1 MKAINRIIASLA
13 LPTALLSPAGAEAK
27 VTLPGMITDKM
38 VIQRD
43 APVKIWGWC
52 EPGEKISV
60 RFRDVIYTAQGDGK
74 GEWQV
79 ALQPQTPGG
88 PFLMEINDIALR
100 DVLVGDLW
108 LMSGQSNQ
116 ELDIKRVTGL
126 FPEVNVSDNNKIR
139 HFKVPK
145 ATSPHPQKDIPQ
157 GGSWRSGVAS
167 EVMDWTA
174 LAYFLAKEA
183 YEQTGVPQGM
193 LVSCL
198 GGSSIETWIE
208 PELLSRLQ
216 PEHVA
221 LKDLVEAAV
230 EKGDGVYPAPDFDDS
245 EWSTTI
251 VPGYWRPTPDQ
262 DDAGWKKALESEY
275 GKSYGLNHKGTMWY
289 RRKFDVP
296 ADLAGRHAVI
306 ELGTLVDS
314 DQTFVNGVLVG
325 STGYQYPPRK
335 YNIPA
340 GVLREGENV
349 VTVRLTDNS
358 GNGAFIPDKTY
369 RVVCDGREIDLKGVW
384 KVCKGREA
392 GAMEKLNHAYSNQME
407 ARSGLYNTML
417 LPLANCAFKGVV
429 WYQGESNASRWNE
442 YEKLLTGMIGNWRET
457 FGDSDLPFIVV
468 QLPNFMESHPEP
480 TDGWWSHLREA
491 QMKAAQKTPHT
502 YYTVNYDLGEW
513 NDIHPLNKKDVAKR
527 IWKSAAE
534 NIYGKKTEG
543 HAPQYES
550 MQIKDGKA
558 IITLSHTGKGL
569 KAREGRLRHFAI
581 AGADRKF
588 VWADAVAKGNKV
600 IVSSDLVKE
609 PVAVRYAWA
618 DNPEGA
624 NLVSSEGMPA
634 APFRTDDW

>member
-13 LPTALLSPAGAEAK
+13 LPAALLSPAGAEAK

-52 EPGEKISV
+52 DPGEKVSV

-88 PFLMEINDIALR
+88 PFLMEINDITLR

-145 ATSPHPQKDIPQ
+145 ATSPYPQKDIPQ
-157 GGSWRSGVAS
+157 GGVWRSGVAS

-183 YEQTGVPQGM
+183 YEQTDVPQGM

-216 PEHVA
+216 PEQVA
-221 LKDLVEAAV
+221 LKDLLEAAAD
-230 EKGDGVYPAPDFDDS
+230 KGEGTYTLTDFDDS
-245 EWSTTI
+245 AWKSTTI
-251 VPGYWRPTPDQ
+251 PSMWT
-262 DDAGWKKALESEY
+262 DAGID
-275 GKSYGLNHKGTMWY
+275 HKGTVWY
-289 RRKFDVP
+289 RKTFQIPDS
-296 ADLAGRHAVI
+296 LAGRQASLD
-306 ELGTLVDS
+306 LGTLVDS
-314 DQTFVNGVLVG
+314 DRAYVNGIFVG
-325 STGYQYPPRK
+325 MTPYQYPPRH
-335 YNIPA
+335 YSIPA
-340 GVLREGENV
+340 GVLREGVNV
-349 VTVRLTDNS
+349 LSVKLDS
-358 GNGAFIPDKTY
+358 PWPGGGFIPDKDY
-369 RVVCDGREIDLKGVW
+369 RISCDGTVIDLKGEW
-384 KVCKGREA
+384 KYTLGREA
-392 GAMEKLNHAYSNQME
+392 GALQKLNAAYSNQME

-417 LPLANCAFKGVV
+417 LPLANCNFKGVV
-429 WYQGESNASRWNE
+429 WYQGESNAGRWNE
-442 YEKLLTGMIGNWRET
+442 YEKLLSAMIGNWRET
-457 FGDSDLPFIVV
+457 LGDSNLPFIVV
-468 QLPNFMESHPEP
+468 QLPNFMKAQTDP
-480 TDGWWSHLREA
+480 TDGGWARLREA

-527 IWKSAAE
+527 VWKSAAE

-569 KAREGRLRHFAI
+569 KARDGRLRHFAI